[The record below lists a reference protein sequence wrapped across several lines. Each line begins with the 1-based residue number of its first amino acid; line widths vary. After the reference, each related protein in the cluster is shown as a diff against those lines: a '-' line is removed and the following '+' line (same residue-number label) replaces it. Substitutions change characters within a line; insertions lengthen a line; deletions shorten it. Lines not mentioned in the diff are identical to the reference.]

1 MPYGRKN
8 KTPKPGMLGSGMAG
22 RAGSALAM
30 KRQIERMEMDWDML
44 TEEEKS
50 KLALMRDQLSRLQ
63 SGKK

>member
-1 MPYGRKN
+1 
-8 KTPKPGMLGSGMAG
+8 MAG